1 MPTKTPAAGARMS
14 DEAVKAKTGKTWKQ
28 WFTILDRA
36 GAAKLTHQ
44 EIVKYLKTEHGVGP
58 WWQQMIT
65 VSYEQAS
72 GRREQHQKSDGF
84 QISVSRTVK
93 VPLGKLYKAFA
104 NQDARRAW
112 LSEEGF
118 TIRTAVANKS
128 MRVTWKDGKSSVEIG
143 FLKKTDDKSLVVV
156 QHSKLTNATVAARMK
171 SYWAK
176 ALDRLRDY
184 LETEA

>member
-1 MPTKTPAAGARMS
+1 MM
-14 DEAVKAKTGKTWKQ
+14 
-28 WFTILDRA
+28 
-36 GAAKLTHQ
+36 
-44 EIVKYLKTEHGVGP
+44 
-58 WWQQMIT
+58 T
-65 VSYEQAS
+65 VSYKQAS

-128 MRVTWKDGKSSVEIG
+128 MRVTWKDGQSSVEIG
-143 FLKKTDDKSLVVV
+143 FLKKTDDKSQVVV
-156 QHSKLTNATVAARMK
+156 QHSKLANATAAARMK